1 MEFSSEIG
9 AVQRRMAQTQEGVGR
24 RKATFEAL
32 NVAVGQQ
39 ILDVG
44 CGGGHLLRD
53 LALSVGSDGR
63 VVGLDPSDQQIT
75 AATNYCQ
82 GLDNVSFSKDSATA
96 LSFSDGEFDGI
107 ASIQVL
113 EYIDDVDSAIAEI
126 RRVLKPGGRLS
137 TVSVL
142 WDHWH
147 FHGPDPALNRRMH
160 DAFKAHCFHQMLPLE
175 MPAKLA
181 RHGFVG
187 AHCTPMGFLNNSLHH
202 NSFAYLASRL
212 FTHFALG
219 QGIPEEDVTRW
230 REQLDQAESDGRFGF
245 VSVPVLTTAIAA

>member
-44 CGGGHLLRD
+44 CGGGHLLKD
-53 LALSVGSDGR
+53 LALSVGTGGR
-63 VVGLDPSDQQIT
+63 VVGLDPSDQQIA
-75 AATNYCQ
+75 AATDYCQ
-82 GLDNVSFSKDSATA
+82 GLDNVTLSKDSATA
-96 LSFSDGEFDGI
+96 LSFTDGEFDGI

-142 WDHWH
+142 WDRCPLQFVLVVLSCCWGSSWVHLS
-147 FHGPDPALNRRMH
+147 FDPGQIALSR
-160 DAFKAHCFHQMLPLE
+160 FCWF
-175 MPAKLA
+175 A
-181 RHGFVG
+181 RS
-187 AHCTPMGFLNNSLHH
+187 CC
-202 NSFAYLASRL
+202 Y
-212 FTHFALG
+212 
-219 QGIPEEDVTRW
+219 
-230 REQLDQAESDGRFGF
+230 
-245 VSVPVLTTAIAA
+245 